1 MKIRNKFILL
11 PVILLILLSFTACA
25 GNWEAPYTS
34 LEAQGG
40 TVRVRFDANG
50 GLFAGTK
57 DVSIVD
63 VYDISQVY
71 GGVYLLSPD
80 DPIRGSGCFSVTRNG
95 YFLAGWYTQ
104 RELRVNESGQPL
116 DEFGVLCSKS
126 GREQGYT
133 YSGLWNF
140 GSDKLQLDSSI
151 GYDSETPTLT
161 MTLYAAWIP
170 YINYDFYSVS
180 ASGDVQFIE
189 RVQAV
194 QLELPQWS
202 DKTGKLNLN
211 GFPSVDGATFDR
223 AFLDEAL
230 TQPLDASLS
239 GSDSYVDF
247 ESGTLNVE
255 SVKIYTTWMEG
266 VWFKIRT
273 PEQFLSNARPDG
285 NYILE
290 ADLDFSNAVWPPALI
305 KSKFSGRILGNG
317 HTISNLNVVQ
327 ADNSQI
333 YGGLFG
339 SLEDGAAIT
348 DLTFENVSFTIQ
360 AGSRM
365 QGATFGLLS
374 GSRATGATLENV
386 QVTGQLLISKN
397 CYPSDY
403 TIGLLCGSGSTDGV
417 NYTIECRVA
426 EENADNLTVT
436 VHDDDTV
443 TVTFH

>member
-1 MKIRNKFILL
+1 
-11 PVILLILLSFTACA
+11 
-25 GNWEAPYTS
+25 
-34 LEAQGG
+34 
-40 TVRVRFDANG
+40 
-50 GLFAGTK
+50 
-57 DVSIVD
+57 
-63 VYDISQVY
+63 
-71 GGVYLLSPD
+71 
-80 DPIRGSGCFSVTRNG
+80 
-95 YFLAGWYTQ
+95 
-104 RELRVNESGQPL
+104 
-116 DEFGVLCSKS
+116 
-126 GREQGYT
+126 
-133 YSGLWNF
+133 
-140 GSDKLQLDSSI
+140 
-151 GYDSETPTLT
+151 
-161 MTLYAAWIP
+161 
-170 YINYDFYSVS
+170 
-180 ASGDVQFIE
+180 
-189 RVQAV
+189 
-194 QLELPQWS
+194 
-202 DKTGKLNLN
+202 
-211 GFPSVDGATFDR
+211 
-223 AFLDEAL
+223 
-230 TQPLDASLS
+230 
-239 GSDSYVDF
+239 
-247 ESGTLNVE
+247 
-255 SVKIYTTWMEG
+255 
-266 VWFKIRT
+266 
-273 PEQFLSNARPDG
+273 
-285 NYILE
+285 LE